1 MMMDGLMEML
11 TMIARLFGLIILL
24 GISVSSAYAAEVLS
38 APEALERMQSG
49 ELILI
54 DIRSPGEWKES
65 DIATSAILLSI
76 HEDGFLTGLEKI
88 QAENPG
94 KQIALICATGGRSA
108 RIQNEL
114 EKRNLGSVIDVS
126 EGMFG
131 NGRGEGWIKRG
142 LPITKIQ

>member
-1 MMMDGLMEML
+1 
-11 TMIARLFGLIILL
+11 MIARLFGFIMLL
-24 GISVSSAYAAEVLS
+24 GLSLSSAYSAEVLS

-65 DIATSAILLSI
+65 GIAASAIPLSI

-131 NGRGEGWIKRG
+131 NGRGAGWIKRG